1 MTWRTSTLATLAA
14 ALLGASG
21 CNILAPLIVFAA
33 GPGTVEPEHRLD
45 TSRSAVVFVE
55 DPESRMPVRSHRL
68 ALIEAMEKRL
78 LEKGLVGEL
87 VDGQQALRLADADTS
102 GGRMPVTEIGK
113 RLRADQVVWVT
124 VDSFVR
130 ADMTQNIEPR
140 IALRVRIVDAAA
152 DALVYPADPAGREIV
167 VSNSARRGSVS
178 SASGAQNEL
187 ERKLAEKAG
196 RAVVQL
202 FYEYE
207 VPQRLAD
214 TGS

>member
-1 MTWRTSTLATLAA
+1 MAA
-14 ALLGASG
+14 ALTAPG
-21 CNILAPLIVFAA
+21 CNIVAPLVVFIA

-45 TSRSAVVFVE
+45 ASRSAVVLVE

-68 ALIEAMEKRL
+68 ALIQAMEKRL

-102 GGRMPVTEIGK
+102 GGRMPVSEIGK
-113 RLRADQVVWVT
+113 RLHADQVVWVT
-124 VDSFVR
+124 IDSFIR

-140 IALRVRIVDAAA
+140 IALRVRVIDSAA
-152 DALVYPADPAGREIV
+152 DAVVYPADPAGRMVV
-167 VSNSARRGSVS
+167 VSDSARRGSVS
-178 SASGAQNEL
+178 SATGAQNEI

-214 TGS
+214 TGT